1 MGGCVGMHDQPDSFH
16 CQFVATQVFIRM
28 VERQMGEVLETI
40 LLKETRLFSLLLC
53 RYLGI
58 RMG

>member
-1 MGGCVGMHDQPDSFH
+1 MG
-16 CQFVATQVFIRM
+16 
-28 VERQMGEVLETI
+28 ERQLGEVLETI

-53 RYLGI
+53 RYLVI